1 MRPQLKSRQ
10 ICFFLIAFVP
20 VTKLF
25 MMSSIIAGISK
36 EDMWI
41 STLFNVLL
49 DVITLSCVCY
59 ACKKAQ
65 SDFIT
70 LLENN
75 LGKTGKNIILFLYF
89 IYFLLKAVIPINEQ
103 KDYVE
108 LTLYITQ
115 PNLLTFLPV
124 LICPFFLCLKELRTL
139 GRLADILWV
148 ITIIGFITLMALSV
162 NSADF
167 SALLPIGVNG
177 IGNILKGSYS
187 SLIWFGDIA
196 YIIFFIGKFNYQK
209 HDTLKI
215 VLSYALAGLMI
226 VFFTM
231 VFFGVFTSIAF
242 RQQFAL
248 TEISKYSTVINS
260 IGRFDYI
267 AILLLLFSNIFAIS
281 LPIYFAVKMLQG
293 IFPIK
298 QKWIFPLCI
307 TSAYAILLLFFN
319 EFFYSIEQFMLS
331 YANGYFLLLGNV
343 LPIFTI
349 FLKNKEKKDYAIK
362 TC

>member
-25 MMSSIIAGISK
+25 MMSSIIAGIAK

-41 STLFNVLL
+41 STLLNVAL
-49 DVITLSCVCY
+49 DVISLLCICF

-65 SDFIT
+65 ADFIT
-70 LLENN
+70 ILENN
-75 LGKTGKNIILFLYF
+75 LGKTGKNILLFLYF

-108 LTLYITQ
+108 LTLYMTQ
-115 PNLLTFLPV
+115 PTLLTFLPV
-124 LICPFFLCLKELRTL
+124 LLCSFFLCLKELRTL
-139 GRLADILWV
+139 GRLADV
-148 ITIIGFITLMALSV
+148 IWIVTLVGFITLMALSV
-162 NSADF
+162 GSTDF

-177 IGNILKGSYS
+177 LGNILKGSYS
-187 SLIWFGDIA
+187 SFIWFGDIS
-196 YIIFFIGKFNYQK
+196 YLIFFIGKFNYQK

-215 VLSYALAGLMI
+215 VFSYLATGVMVI
-226 VFFTM
+226 FFTM

-260 IGRFDYI
+260 IGRFDYV
-267 AILLLLFSNIFAIS
+267 AILLLLFSNMFAIS
-281 LPIYFAVKMLQG
+281 MPIYFAVKMLQG

-298 QKWIFPLCI
+298 QKWIFPLCV
-307 TSAYAILLLFFN
+307 TSAYALLLLFFN
-319 EFFYSIEQFMLS
+319 EFFYSIEQFMLI
-331 YANGYFLLLGNV
+331 YANGYFLLLGNI
-343 LPIFTI
+343 LPIFTV
-349 FLKNKEKKDYAIK
+349 FLRNKEKKGYAIK